1 MGFDFLEQARR
12 IIGINS
18 ISARGTVAISE
29 HVAGL
34 MAPMDL
40 DVRLE
45 ETLYRGVPQV
55 NVIAS
60 KGPSTRE
67 DLLLNTHLD
76 TVPPGDHAAW
86 TACGGDPFRAV
97 VDGDRIHGLGSA
109 DTKLDFL
116 CKLKAL
122 EALEHAP
129 FRHGV
134 ALVATFGEE
143 IGLIG
148 ARALV
153 DGGFFNFARALV
165 GEPSGL
171 RPIFAHKGL
180 AVWEVGADLSRGNPP
195 PEERREMMELIFTGQ
210 SAHASTPRLGSNA
223 ILAAIDFLTGVAR
236 GTAPPVVFGLTG
248 GTASNVVPA
257 RCAILLA
264 YDARIEDLA
273 RTVGARIERLGVC
286 PGRVLACVQFL
297 ADLLEGLRELEGR
310 FGESK
315 DDAFDPPMTTM
326 NVGVVDNREGTIK
339 LQFEFRPIP
348 GLELEDLSD
357 GVAELDD
364 RLSARHPGLSVR
376 TENLRYNP
384 PLRDARGG
392 TLYAA
397 ALETLAA
404 MGERAEGATKPTC
417 TEAAVFS
424 QVGIDTIVF
433 GPGVSEGNVHRP
445 NEHNFLSH
453 CEKAIAFY
461 TRMIERF
468 CVKD

>member
-12 IIGINS
+12 VIGINS
-18 ISARGTVAISE
+18 ISARGTMAIAE

-40 DVRLE
+40 DIRLE

-55 NVIAS
+55 NVVAL

-86 TACGGDPFRAV
+86 TACGGDPFHAV
-97 VDGDRIHGLGSA
+97 VDGDRIYGLGSA

-122 EALEHAP
+122 EAFDGMPL
-129 FRHGV
+129 RHGV
-134 ALVATFGEE
+134 ALVGTFGEE
-143 IGLIG
+143 IGLVG
-148 ARALV
+148 ARSLV
-153 DGGFFNFARALV
+153 DSGFFNFARALV
-165 GEPSGL
+165 GEPSSL

-180 AVWEVGADLSRGNPP
+180 AVWEIGADLTMGNPP
-195 PEERREMMELIFTGQ
+195 PEERCDMMEVIFTGQ
-210 SAHASTPRLGSNA
+210 SAHASTPRLGRNA
-223 ILAAIDFLTGVAR
+223 VMAALEFLAAAGRR
-236 GTAPPVVFGLTG
+236 GPAPKLFGLSG

-257 RCAILLA
+257 RCDLLLA
-264 YDARIEDLA
+264 HDPRAQEEALA
-273 RTVGARIERLGVC
+273 AGAHVAPLGVRA
-286 PGRVLACVQFL
+286 GRAIPCLPFL
-297 ADLLEGLRELEGR
+297 SDLLQGLRDLEGR
-310 FGESK
+310 FGERK

-326 NVGVVDNREGTIK
+326 NVGVIDCREGTLKIT
-339 LQFEFRPIP
+339 FEFRPVP
-348 GLELEDLSD
+348 DVALEDLSEA
-357 GVAELDD
+357 VTQLDEWI
-364 RLSARHPGLSVR
+364 SSRHPGLTVR
-376 TENLRYNP
+376 VENLRYNP
-384 PLRDARGG
+384 PMRDARGG
-392 TLYAA
+392 PLYAA
-397 ALETLAA
+397 AIETLAA
-404 MGERAEGATKPTC
+404 MGEPAQGATKPAC
-417 TEAAVFS
+417 TEAAVYS

-445 NEHNFLSH
+445 NEHNLLSH

-468 CVKD
+468 CVT

>member
-12 IIGINS
+12 VIGINS
-18 ISARGTVAISE
+18 ISARGTVTIAE

-45 ETLYRGVPQV
+45 ETLNRGVPQV
-55 NVIAS
+55 NVIAW

-67 DLLLNTHLD
+67 DLLLNAHLD

-86 TACGGDPFRAV
+86 TACGGDPFHAV
-97 VDGDRIHGLGSA
+97 VEGDRIYGLGSA

-122 EALEHAP
+122 ENLDGVP
-129 FRHGV
+129 LRHGV
-134 ALVATFGEE
+134 ALVGTFGEE
-143 IGLIG
+143 IGLVG

-153 DGGFFNFARALV
+153 DAGFFNFAFALV
-165 GEPSGL
+165 GEPSSL

-180 AVWEVGADLSRGNPP
+180 AVWEIGADVTMGNPP
-195 PEERREMMELIFTGQ
+195 PEERREMMEIIFSGV
-210 SAHASTPRLGSNA
+210 SAHASTPRLGRNA
-223 ILAAIDFLTGVAR
+223 VLAAIDFLVAAAR
-236 GTAPPVVFGLTG
+236 RDGSPAVFDLSG

-257 RCAILLA
+257 RCAVLLA
-264 YDARIEDLA
+264 HDPRIEEEALA
-273 RTVGARIERLGVC
+273 AGAHVERLGVR
-286 PGRVLACVQFL
+286 PGRCLPCLPFL
-297 ADLLEGLRELEGR
+297 ADLLQGLRDLEGR
-310 FGESK
+310 FGERK

-326 NVGVVDNREGTIK
+326 NVGVVDSREGTIK
-339 LQFEFRPIP
+339 IQFEFRPVP
-348 GLELEDLSD
+348 ELALEDLSD
-357 GVAELDD
+357 AVAELDE
-364 RLSARHPGLSVR
+364 RLSARHPDLTVR
-376 TENLRYNP
+376 AENLRYNP
-384 PLRDARGG
+384 PMRDARGG
-392 TLYAA
+392 ALHAA
-397 ALETLAA
+397 AIETLAA

-417 TEAAVFS
+417 TEAAVYS

-461 TRMIERF
+461 TRMIGRF
-468 CVKD
+468 CVKG